1 LSAGASTQT
10 LAVFR
15 GLTSKKRGG
24 DRMGW
29 ERGGEEGISSLAL
42 GRKKSAAPMRVFV

>member
-10 LAVFR
+10 LAVF
-15 GLTSKKRGG
+15 KKRGG

-42 GRKKSAAPMRVFV
+42 GRKKSEAPMRVFV